1 MKTAIVYYS
10 LDGNCD
16 FTARHLGK
24 LLGAD
29 IVKIELLKE
38 VKYKGFMK
46 ILWGGMQVV
55 FKKTP
60 ALKPYNFDPSLY
72 DLIII
77 GTPVWAGSPC
87 SPVNSLLSHTKIT
100 GRKIALFA
108 CHAGGPGDVMKK
120 LKSSLEGNNIISSL
134 DICKAVTNPEKTCQK
149 LDEWVKIFNN

>member
-24 LLGAD
+24 ILNAD
-29 IVKIELLKE
+29 IVKIELLNE
-38 VKYKGFMK
+38 IKYKGFLR
-46 ILWGGMQVV
+46 ILWGGMQVLL
-55 FKKTP
+55 KKTP

-87 SPVNSLLSHTKIT
+87 SPVNSFLAQAKIT

-108 CHAGGPGDVMKK
+108 CHAGGPGNAMNK
-120 LKSSLEGNNIISSL
+120 LKSALEGNTVISTL
-134 DICKAVTNPEKTCQK
+134 DILKAVNNPGETSQKT
-149 LDEWVKIFNN
+149 DEWVKTFNI